1 MLPWLLAAITLAA
14 VALMAPSLGRH
25 LFDVFDERPQPA
37 WDRWLIPIEASL
49 LRWIGD
55 NGRSAESASGYL
67 VPLLISNALFGAVAL
82 LLLLGQPAWLNPLS
96 FGGLRWDLAL
106 HTAISFLTNTDQQH
120 LVPEQSL
127 GNLAQLG
134 AIQFL
139 MFVSAATGLAVGF
152 AVIRGFSGRPIG
164 NFHRDL
170 LRSLTRV
177 LIPAS
182 LLLALFLLVC
192 GVPMTLA
199 PPLQITTLEGGQQLL
214 PRGPIALFEAI
225 KQLGENGG
233 GFVSANSAHP
243 YENPTLLTN
252 LVSTWAMLIIPAA
265 TIDAFGRFVGN
276 RRQSNLLLVLLF
288 SLLLLGTVVAMAA
301 EQGGN
306 PLLERWLSGGNLQGK
321 DLRFGPALSGL
332 WAVVATGTM
341 TGAVNGAIDA
351 AMPLTILTTL
361 FNLFLQVVFG
371 GQGTGVA
378 YLLVF
383 VLLAVFLT
391 GLMVGR
397 TPEFLGRKVEK
408 PQVVWASLILLIHP
422 IFVLI
427 PAALTLAG
435 GASLAGTSNP
445 GSHGISQVVYEY
457 ASAAANNGSGLE
469 GLGDGT
475 PWWNLTTSLS
485 LLGGRFLPMA
495 ALLALA
501 DGFRR
506 KPALE
511 PSPGTLR
518 TDTGLFTGVTAVV
531 LVILGA
537 LTFFPVLALGPIA
550 EAVSL
555 MPVQTTVAIGDV
567 LHSLPM
573 QSLGAIGDVLHSLP
587 MQSLGAIGDVLHLAS

>member
-1 MLPWLLAAITLAA
+1 MEPDGDVAYFIWQLRPQRQCAEAELIGTVSYARMLPWLLAAVALAA
-14 VALMAPSLGRH
+14 VVLMAPLLGRH
-25 LFDVFDERPQPA
+25 LFEVFDGRPQPA
-37 WDRWLIPIEASL
+37 WDRWLNPIEDAL

-55 NGRSAESASGYL
+55 AGRSAESAAGYL
-67 VPLLISNALFGAVAL
+67 APLLISNALFALPPLAL
-82 LLLLGQPAWLNPLS
+82 LLLQPGWLNPLG
-96 FGGLRWDLAL
+96 FKGLNWDLAL
-106 HTAISFLTNTDQQH
+106 HTAISFVTNTDQQH
-120 LVPEQSL
+120 LVPETSL

-134 AIQFL
+134 VIQFL
-139 MFVSAATGLAVGF
+139 MYVSAATGLAVGI
-152 AVIRGFSGRPIG
+152 AVIRGLTGRPIG

-177 LIPAS
+177 LIPIS
-182 LLLALFLLVC
+182 LLLGLFLLVG

-199 PPLQITTLEGGQQLL
+199 PPLEINTLEGGRQLL

-276 RRQSNLLLVLLF
+276 RRQSGRLLALVFGLLLI
-288 SLLLLGTVVAMAA
+288 GAVVAMAA
-301 EQGGN
+301 EQAGN
-306 PLLERWLSGGNLQGK
+306 PVLASWLSGPNLQGK
-321 DLRFGPALSGL
+321 EVRFGAELTGL
-332 WAVVATGTM
+332 WSVVTTGTM
-341 TGAVNGAIDA
+341 TGAVNGMIDA
-351 AMPLTILTTL
+351 TMPPTILITL

-408 PQVVWASLILLIHP
+408 AQVVWASLILLIHP

-435 GASLAGTSNP
+435 GQELAGISNP
-445 GSHGISQVVYEY
+445 GPHGISQVVYEY

-469 GLGDGT
+469 GLGDNT
-475 PWWNLTTSLS
+475 PWWNLTASIS
-485 LLGGRFLPMA
+485 LLGGRYLPIA

-550 EAVSL
+550 EAL
-555 MPVQTTVAIGDV
+555 TLVA
-567 LHSLPM
+567 
-573 QSLGAIGDVLHSLP
+573 
-587 MQSLGAIGDVLHLAS
+587 

>member
-1 MLPWLLAAITLAA
+1 MLSWLLAAITLAA
-14 VALMAPSLGRH
+14 VALTAPSLGRH
-25 LFDVFDERPQPA
+25 LFEVFDGRPQPA
-37 WDRWLIPIEASL
+37 WDRWLKPIEAGL
-49 LRWIGD
+49 LRWVGD
-55 NGRSAESASGYL
+55 SGRSADSAMGYL
-67 VPLLISNALFGAVAL
+67 LPLLISNALFGA
-82 LLLLGQPAWLNPLS
+82 
-96 FGGLRWDLAL
+96 
-106 HTAISFLTNTDQQH
+106 
-120 LVPEQSL
+120 EQSL

-134 AIQFL
+134 AMQFL

-164 NFHRDL
+164 NFHLDL
-170 LRSLTRV
+170 LRALTRV

-182 LLLALFLLVC
+182 LLLALFLLVS

-199 PPLQITTLEGGQQLL
+199 PPLEITTLEGGKQLL

-276 RRQSNLLLVLLF
+276 RRQSNLLLALVF
-288 SLLLLGTVVAMAA
+288 ALLLIGAGVAMGA
-301 EQGGN
+301 EQAGN
-306 PLLERWLSGGNLQGK
+306 PMLERWLSGGNLQGK
-321 DLRFGPALSGL
+321 ELRFGAGLTGL
-332 WAVVATGTM
+332 WSVVTTGTM

-351 AMPLTILTTL
+351 AMPLTILTAL
-361 FNLFLQVVFG
+361 FNLFLQVVVG
-371 GQGTGVA
+371 GQGTGIA
-378 YLLVF
+378 YLLVY

-408 PQVVWASLILLIHP
+408 AQVVWASLILLVHP
-422 IFVLI
+422 LFVLI

-435 GASLAGTSNP
+435 GAALAGISNP

-485 LLGGRFLPMA
+485 LLGGRFLPIA

-537 LTFFPVLALGPIA
+537 LTFFPVLALGPIS
-550 EAVSL
+550 EALS
-555 MPVQTTVAIGDV
+555 
-567 LHSLPM
+567 
-573 QSLGAIGDVLHSLP
+573 
-587 MQSLGAIGDVLHLAS
+587 LAS

>member
-1 MLPWLLAAITLAA
+1 VLPWLLAAVTLAA
-14 VALMAPSLGRH
+14 VVLSAPALGRH
-25 LFDVFDERPQPA
+25 LFEVFDDRPQPA
-37 WDRWLIPIEASL
+37 WDRWLHPIELAV

-55 NGRSAESASGYL
+55 AGRSAESTGAYL
-67 VPLLISNALFGAVAL
+67 VPLLISNALFGAFALVL
-82 LLLLGQPAWLNPLS
+82 LLVQPGWLNPRGFS
-96 FGGLRWDLAL
+96 GLRWDLAL
-106 HTAISFLTNTDQQH
+106 HTTISFLTNTDQQH
-120 LVPEQSL
+120 LIPEQSL

-134 AIQFL
+134 AMQFL
-139 MFVSAATGLAVGF
+139 MFVSAASGLAVGF

-164 NFHRDL
+164 NFYRDL

-182 LLLALFLLVC
+182 LLLALFLLVS

-199 PPLQITTLEGGQQLL
+199 PPLQITTLEGASQWL

-233 GFVSANSAHP
+233 GFLSANSAHP

-276 RRQSNLLLVLLF
+276 RRQSNRLLVLVF
-288 SLLLLGTVVAMAA
+288 GLLLLGSAVAMAA
-301 EQGGN
+301 EQAGN
-306 PLLERWLSGGNLQGK
+306 PLLSSWVNGGNLQGK
-321 DLRFGPALSGL
+321 ELRFGPALTGFWS
-332 WAVVATGTM
+332 VVTTGTM
-341 TGAVNGAIDA
+341 TGAVNGSIDA
-351 AMPLTILTTL
+351 AMPLTILTSL
-361 FNLFLQVVFG
+361 FNLFLQVVIG
-371 GQGTGVA
+371 GQGTGAA

-383 VLLAVFLT
+383 ALLAVFLT

-408 PQVVWASLILLIHP
+408 AQVVWASLILLIHP
-422 IFVLI
+422 LFVLI

-435 GASLAGTSNP
+435 GASLAGISNP

-469 GLGDGT
+469 GLNDGT

-485 LLGGRFLPMA
+485 LLGGRYLPIA

-518 TDTGLFTGVTAVV
+518 TDTALFTGVMAVV

-550 EAVSL
+550 EALTLVS
-555 MPVQTTVAIGDV
+555 
-567 LHSLPM
+567 
-573 QSLGAIGDVLHSLP
+573 
-587 MQSLGAIGDVLHLAS
+587 

>member
-1 MLPWLLAAITLAA
+1 MLAWLLAAITLAA
-14 VALMAPSLGRH
+14 VALTAPSLGRH
-25 LFDVFDERPQPA
+25 LFEVFDGRPQPA
-37 WDRWLIPIEASL
+37 WDRWLNPIETGL

-55 NGRSAESASGYL
+55 NGRSADSAIGYL
-67 VPLLISNALFGAVAL
+67 LPLLISNALFGAVAL
-82 LLLLGQPAWLNPLS
+82 TLLLVQPAWLNPLG

-106 HTAISFLTNTDQQH
+106 HTTFSFLTNTDQQH

-134 AIQFL
+134 AMQFL

-164 NFHRDL
+164 NFHLDL
-170 LRSLTRV
+170 LRALTRV

-182 LLLALFLLVC
+182 LLLALFLLVS

-199 PPLQITTLEGGQQLL
+199 PPLEITTLEGGQQLL

-276 RRQSNLLLVLLF
+276 RRQSNLLLALVF
-288 SLLLLGTVVAMAA
+288 ALLLIGTVVSMAA
-301 EQGGN
+301 EQAGN
-306 PLLERWLSGGNLQGK
+306 PMLERWLSGGNLQGK
-321 DLRFGPALSGL
+321 ELRFGAGLTGL
-332 WAVVATGTM
+332 WSVVTTGTM
-341 TGAVNGAIDA
+341 TGAVNGSIDA
-351 AMPLTILTTL
+351 AMPLTILTAL
-361 FNLFLQVVFG
+361 FNLFLQVVVG
-371 GQGTGVA
+371 GQGTGIA
-378 YLLVF
+378 YLLVY

-408 PQVVWASLILLIHP
+408 AQVVWASLILLIHP
-422 IFVLI
+422 LFVLI
-427 PAALTLAG
+427 PAALTLAS
-435 GASLAGTSNP
+435 GASLAGISNP

-485 LLGGRFLPMA
+485 LLGGRFLPIA

-506 KPALE
+506 KPAIE

-550 EAVSL
+550 EAL
-555 MPVQTTVAIGDV
+555 T
-567 LHSLPM
+567 
-573 QSLGAIGDVLHSLP
+573 
-587 MQSLGAIGDVLHLAS
+587 LAS

>member
-1 MLPWLLAAITLAA
+1 MFPWLLAAVTLAA
-14 VALMAPSLGRH
+14 VVLSAPLLGRH
-25 LFDVFDERPQPA
+25 LFEVFDNKPQPA
-37 WDRWLIPIEASL
+37 WDRWLNPIEAAL
-49 LRWIGD
+49 LRLIGD
-55 NGRSAESASGYL
+55 AGRSAESAAGYL
-67 VPLLISNALFGAVAL
+67 APLLISNGLFALPALAL
-82 LLLLGQPAWLNPLS
+82 LLLQPSWLNPLA

-106 HTAISFLTNTDQQH
+106 HTTISFLTNTDQQH

-127 GNLAQLG
+127 GNLTQLG
-134 AIQFL
+134 AMQFL
-139 MFVSAATGLAVGF
+139 MFVSAASGLAVGF

-164 NFHRDL
+164 NFYRDL

-177 LIPAS
+177 LIPGS
-182 LLLALFLLVC
+182 MLLALFLLVS

-199 PPLQITTLEGGQQLL
+199 PPLEITSLEGAQQLL

-243 YENPTLLTN
+243 YENPTLLSN
-252 LVSTWAMLIIPAA
+252 LVCTWAMLIIPAA

-276 RRQSNLLLVLLF
+276 RRQSNLLLILVF
-288 SLLLLGTVVAMAA
+288 GLLLIGAAVAMAA
-301 EQGGN
+301 EQAGN
-306 PLLERWLSGGNLQGK
+306 PLLSSWVSGANLQGNLQGK
-321 DLRFGPALSGL
+321 ELRFGAALSGL
-332 WAVVATGTM
+332 WAVVTTGTM

-351 AMPLTILTTL
+351 TMPLTILTAL
-361 FNLFLQVVFG
+361 FNLFLQVVIG
-371 GQGTGVA
+371 GQGTGIA

-408 PQVVWASLILLIHP
+408 TQVVWASLILLIHP

-435 GASLAGTSNP
+435 GQALAGISNP
-445 GSHGISQVVYEY
+445 GPHGISQVVYEY
-457 ASAAANNGSGLE
+457 ASAAANNGSGLA
-469 GLGDGT
+469 GLANTT
-475 PWWNLTTSLS
+475 PWWNLSASVS
-485 LLGGRFLPMA
+485 LLGGRYLPIA

-501 DGFRR
+501 EGFRR

-550 EAVSL
+550 EALS
-555 MPVQTTVAIGDV
+555 
-567 LHSLPM
+567 
-573 QSLGAIGDVLHSLP
+573 
-587 MQSLGAIGDVLHLAS
+587 LAS

>member
-1 MLPWLLAAITLAA
+1 MLPWLLATVTLAA
-14 VALMAPSLGRH
+14 VVLTAPSLGRH
-25 LFDVFDERPQPA
+25 LFEVFDNKPQPA
-37 WDRWLIPIEASL
+37 WDRWLNPIELAV

-55 NGRSAESASGYL
+55 TGRSAESTGAYL
-67 VPLLISNALFGAVAL
+67 VPLLISNALFGLLALTL
-82 LLLLGQPAWLNPLS
+82 LLVQPGWLNPRGFS
-96 FGGLRWDLAL
+96 GLRWDLAL
-106 HTAISFLTNTDQQH
+106 HTTISFLTNTDQQH
-120 LVPEQSL
+120 LIPEQSL

-134 AIQFL
+134 AMQFL
-139 MFVSAATGLAVGF
+139 MFVSSASGLAVGF

-164 NFHRDL
+164 NFYRDL

-182 LLLALFLLVC
+182 LLLALFLLVS

-199 PPLQITTLEGGQQLL
+199 PPLQITSLEGTSQWL

-233 GFVSANSAHP
+233 GFLSANSAHP

-276 RRQSNLLLVLLF
+276 RRQSNLLLLLVF
-288 SLLLLGTVVAMAA
+288 GLLVVGTVVAMAA
-301 EQGGN
+301 EQAGN
-306 PLLERWLSGGNLQGK
+306 PLLTSWISGGNLQGK
-321 DLRFGPALSGL
+321 ELRFGPALTGL
-332 WAVVATGTM
+332 WSVVSTGTM
-341 TGAVNGAIDA
+341 TGAVNGSIDA

-371 GQGTGVA
+371 GQGTGAA

-383 VLLAVFLT
+383 ALLAVFLT

-408 PQVVWASLILLIHP
+408 NQVVWASLILLIHP
-422 IFVLI
+422 LFVLI

-435 GASLAGTSNP
+435 GASLAGISNP

-469 GLGDGT
+469 GLSDGT

-485 LLGGRFLPMA
+485 LLGGRYLPIA

-501 DGFRR
+501 VGFRR
-506 KPALE
+506 
-511 PSPGTLR
+511 
-518 TDTGLFTGVTAVV
+518 
-531 LVILGA
+531 
-537 LTFFPVLALGPIA
+537 
-550 EAVSL
+550 
-555 MPVQTTVAIGDV
+555 
-567 LHSLPM
+567 
-573 QSLGAIGDVLHSLP
+573 
-587 MQSLGAIGDVLHLAS
+587 

>member
-1 MLPWLLAAITLAA
+1 
-14 VALMAPSLGRH
+14 
-25 LFDVFDERPQPA
+25 
-37 WDRWLIPIEASL
+37 
-49 LRWIGD
+49 
-55 NGRSAESASGYL
+55 
-67 VPLLISNALFGAVAL
+67 LISNTLFCLLGLAL
-82 LLLLGQPAWLNPLS
+82 LLLQPGWLNPLG
-96 FGGLRWDLAL
+96 FKGLNWDLAL
-106 HTAISFLTNTDQQH
+106 HTAISFVTNTDQQH
-120 LVPEQSL
+120 LVPETSL

-134 AIQFL
+134 VIQFL
-139 MFVSAATGLAVGF
+139 MYVSAATGLAVGI
-152 AVIRGFSGRPIG
+152 AVIRGLTGRPIG

-177 LIPAS
+177 LIPIS
-182 LLLALFLLVC
+182 LLLGLFLLVS

-199 PPLQITTLEGGQQLL
+199 PPLEINTLEGGRQLL

-252 LVSTWAMLIIPAA
+252 LVSIWAMLIIPAA

-276 RRQSNLLLVLLF
+276 RRQSGRLLALVFGLLLI
-288 SLLLLGTVVAMAA
+288 GAVVAMAA
-301 EQGGN
+301 EQAGN
-306 PLLERWLSGGNLQGK
+306 PVLASWLSGPNLQGK
-321 DLRFGPALSGL
+321 EVRFGAELTGL
-332 WAVVATGTM
+332 WSVVTTGTM
-341 TGAVNGAIDA
+341 TGAVNGMIDA
-351 AMPLTILTTL
+351 TMPPTILITL

-408 PQVVWASLILLIHP
+408 AQVVWASLILLIHP

-435 GASLAGTSNP
+435 GQELAGISNP
-445 GSHGISQVVYEY
+445 GPHGISQVVYEY

-469 GLGDGT
+469 GLGDNT
-475 PWWNLTTSLS
+475 PWWNLTASIS
-485 LLGGRFLPMA
+485 LLGGRYLPIA

-550 EAVSL
+550 EAL
-555 MPVQTTVAIGDV
+555 TLVA
-567 LHSLPM
+567 
-573 QSLGAIGDVLHSLP
+573 
-587 MQSLGAIGDVLHLAS
+587 

>member
-1 MLPWLLAAITLAA
+1 MLPWLLAAVTLAA
-14 VALMAPSLGRH
+14 VVLMAPLLGRH
-25 LFDVFDERPQPA
+25 LFDVFDDRPQPA
-37 WDRWLIPIEASL
+37 WDRWLNPIESGL

-55 NGRSAESASGYL
+55 AGRSADSAGAYL
-67 VPLLISNALFGAVAL
+67 RPLLISNALFCLLGLAL
-82 LLLLGQPAWLNPLS
+82 LLLQPGWLNPLG
-96 FGGLRWDLAL
+96 FKGLNWDLAL
-106 HTAISFLTNTDQQH
+106 HTAISFVTNTDQQH
-120 LVPEQSL
+120 LVPETSL

-134 AIQFL
+134 VIQFL
-139 MFVSAATGLAVGF
+139 MYVSAATGLAVGI
-152 AVIRGFSGRPIG
+152 AVIRGLTGRPIG
-164 NFHRDL
+164 NFYRDL

-177 LIPAS
+177 LIPIS
-182 LLLALFLLVC
+182 LLLGLFLLVS

-199 PPLQITTLEGGQQLL
+199 PPLEVATLEGPKQLL
-214 PRGPIALFEAI
+214 PRGPIALYEAI

-233 GFVSANSAHP
+233 GFFSANSAYP
-243 YENPTLLTN
+243 YENPSLLTN

-276 RRQSNLLLVLLF
+276 RRQSNLLLALVF
-288 SLLLLGTVVAMAA
+288 GLLLIGAVVAMAA
-301 EQGGN
+301 EQAGN
-306 PLLERWLSGGNLQGK
+306 PVLSSWLSGPNLQGK
-321 DLRFGPALSGL
+321 EVRFGAELTGL
-332 WAVVATGTM
+332 WSVVTTGTM
-341 TGAVNGAIDA
+341 TGAVNGMIDA
-351 AMPLTILTTL
+351 TMPPTILITL

-408 PQVVWASLILLIHP
+408 AQVVWASLILLIHP

-435 GASLAGTSNP
+435 ADSLAGISNHGP
-445 GSHGISQVVYEY
+445 HGISQVVYEY

-469 GLGDGT
+469 GLGDNT
-475 PWWNLTTSLS
+475 TWWNLTTSLS
-485 LLGGRFLPMA
+485 LLGGRYLPIA

-501 DGFRR
+501 EGFRR

-550 EAVSL
+550 EAL
-555 MPVQTTVAIGDV
+555 TLVA
-567 LHSLPM
+567 
-573 QSLGAIGDVLHSLP
+573 
-587 MQSLGAIGDVLHLAS
+587 

>member
-1 MLPWLLAAITLAA
+1 VLSWLLAALTLAA
-14 VALMAPSLGRH
+14 VALTAPALGHH
-25 LFDVFDERPQPA
+25 LFAVFDNHPQPA
-37 WDRWLIPIEASL
+37 WDRWLNPLESTL

-55 NGRSAESASGYL
+55 SGRSAETALAYAQ
-67 VPLLISNALFGAVAL
+67 PLLISNALFGLLALGL
-82 LLLLGQPAWLNPLS
+82 LLVQPPWLNPLG

-106 HTAISFLTNTDQQH
+106 HTTISFLTNTDQQH
-120 LVPEQSL
+120 LIPEQSL

-134 AIQFL
+134 AMQFL
-139 MFVSAATGLAVGF
+139 MYVSAATGLAVGF
-152 AVIRGFSGRPIG
+152 AVIRGLSGRPIG
-164 NFHRDL
+164 NFYRDL
-170 LRSLTRV
+170 LRALTRV

-182 LLLALFLLVC
+182 LLLALFLLVS

-199 PPLQITTLEGGQQLL
+199 SPLEITTLEGESQWL

-233 GFVSANSAHP
+233 GFLGANAAHP
-243 YENPTLLTN
+243 YENPTLLSN

-265 TIDAFGRFVGN
+265 TLDAFGRFVGH
-276 RRQSNLLLVLLF
+276 RRQSTLLLALVFGLLVI
-288 SLLLLGTVVAMAA
+288 GAAVAMAA
-301 EQGGN
+301 EQAGN
-306 PLLERWLSGGNLQGK
+306 PLLAPWISGGGNLQGK
-321 DLRFGPALSGL
+321 ELRFGPVLTGF
-332 WAVVATGTM
+332 WAVVSTGTM
-341 TGAVNGAIDA
+341 TGAVNGSIDA
-351 AMPLTILTTL
+351 AMPLTILTAL
-361 FNLFLQVVFG
+361 FNLFLQVVVG
-371 GQGTGVA
+371 GQGTGA
-378 YLLVF
+378 ALLLVF
-383 VLLAVFLT
+383 ALLAVFLT

-408 PQVVWASLILLIHP
+408 AQVVWASLILLIHP
-422 IFVLI
+422 LFVLI

-435 GASLAGTSNP
+435 GAPLAGISAP

-469 GLGDGT
+469 GLSDGT

-485 LLGGRFLPMA
+485 LLGGRYLPIA

-518 TDTGLFTGVTAVV
+518 TDTTLFTGVTAVV

-550 EAVSL
+550 EAL
-555 MPVQTTVAIGDV
+555 
-567 LHSLPM
+567 SLP
-573 QSLGAIGDVLHSLP
+573 S
-587 MQSLGAIGDVLHLAS
+587 

>member
-1 MLPWLLAAITLAA
+1 
-14 VALMAPSLGRH
+14 
-25 LFDVFDERPQPA
+25 VFDNRPQPA
-37 WDRWLIPIEASL
+37 WDRWLLPHEQRL

-55 NGRSAESASGYL
+55 AGRSAESSGAYL
-67 VPLLISNALFGAVAL
+67 QPLLISNGLFGLVAL
-82 LLLLGQPAWLNPLS
+82 LLLLVQPAWLNPRG

-106 HTAISFLTNTDQQH
+106 HTTISFLTNTDQQH

-134 AIQFL
+134 VMQFL

-164 NFHRDL
+164 NFYSDL

-182 LLLALFLLVC
+182 LLLGLFLLVS

-199 PPLQITTLEGGQQLL
+199 PPLEITTLEGGNQWL

-233 GFVSANSAHP
+233 GFVSSNSAHP

-252 LVSTWAMLIIPAA
+252 LVSTWAMLLIPAA

-276 RRQSNLLLVLLF
+276 RRQSSLLLVLVF
-288 SLLLLGTVVAMAA
+288 GLLLLGAVVAMAA
-301 EQGGN
+301 EQAGN
-306 PLLERWLSGGNLQGK
+306 PLLSTWISGGNLQGK
-321 DLRFGPALSGL
+321 ELRFGAPLTGL
-332 WAVVATGTM
+332 WSVVSTGTM

-351 AMPLTILTTL
+351 EMPLTILTAL

-371 GQGTGVA
+371 GQGTGMA

-383 VLLAVFLT
+383 ALLAVFLT

-408 PQVVWASLILLIHP
+408 PQVVWASLVLLIHP
-422 IFVLI
+422 LFVLI

-435 GASLAGTSNP
+435 GATLAGISGP
-445 GSHGISQVVYEY
+445 GPHGISQVVYEY

-469 GLGDGT
+469 GLADGSR
-475 PWWNLTTSLS
+475 WWNLTTVLS
-485 LLGGRFLPMA
+485 LLGGRYLPIA

-501 DGFRR
+501 DGIRR

-518 TDTGLFTGVTAVV
+518 TDTSLFTAVTAVV
-531 LVILGA
+531 LLILGA

-550 EAVSL
+550 EAL
-555 MPVQTTVAIGDV
+555 T
-567 LHSLPM
+567 
-573 QSLGAIGDVLHSLP
+573 
-587 MQSLGAIGDVLHLAS
+587 LAP

>member
-14 VALMAPSLGRH
+14 VALTAPTLGRH
-25 LFDVFDERPQPA
+25 LFEVFDERPQPP
-37 WDRWLIPIEASL
+37 WDRWLSPIESGL

-55 NGRSAESASGYL
+55 NGRSADSAMGYL
-67 VPLLISNALFGAVAL
+67 LPLLISNGLFGAVAL
-82 LLLLGQPAWLNPLS
+82 LLLLVQPAWLNPLG

-106 HTAISFLTNTDQQH
+106 HTTISFLTNTDQQH

-134 AIQFL
+134 AMQFL

-170 LRSLTRV
+170 LRALTRV

-182 LLLALFLLVC
+182 LLLALFFLVC

-199 PPLQITTLEGGQQLL
+199 PPLEITTLDGGQQLL

-243 YENPTLLTN
+243 YENPTLLSN

-276 RRQSNLLLVLLF
+276 RRQSNLLLALVF
-288 SLLLLGTVVAMAA
+288 ALLLIGAGVSMAA
-301 EQGGN
+301 EQAGN

-321 DLRFGPALSGL
+321 ELRFGAGLTGL
-332 WAVVATGTM
+332 WTVVTTGTM

-351 AMPLTILTTL
+351 AMPLTILTAL
-361 FNLFLQVVFG
+361 FNLFLQVVVG
-371 GQGTGVA
+371 GQGTGIA

-422 IFVLI
+422 LFVLI
-427 PAALTLAG
+427 PTALTLAG
-435 GASLAGTSNP
+435 GASLAGISNP

-475 PWWNLTTSLS
+475 PWWNLTTSIS
-485 LLGGRFLPMA
+485 LLGGRFLPIA

-531 LVILGA
+531 LVVLGA

-550 EAVSL
+550 EALSL
-555 MPVQTTVAIGDV
+555 
-567 LHSLPM
+567 S
-573 QSLGAIGDVLHSLP
+573 S
-587 MQSLGAIGDVLHLAS
+587 

>member
-1 MLPWLLAAITLAA
+1 MLPWLLAAVTLAA
-14 VALMAPSLGRH
+14 VVLTAPALGRH
-25 LFDVFDERPQPA
+25 LFEVFDGRPQPA
-37 WDRWLIPIEASL
+37 WDRWLNPIEATV

-55 NGRSAESASGYL
+55 PGRSAESAGGYL
-67 VPLLISNALFGAVAL
+67 LPLLISNLLCGGLALAL
-82 LLLLGQPAWLNPLS
+82 LRLQPGWLNPL
-96 FGGLRWDLAL
+96 GLSGLPWDLAL
-106 HTAISFLTNTDQQH
+106 HTTISFLTNTDQQH
-120 LVPEQSL
+120 LIPEQSL
-127 GNLAQLG
+127 GTLAQLG
-134 AIQFL
+134 AMQFL
-139 MFVSAATGLAVGF
+139 MFVSAGTGLAVGF

-164 NFHRDL
+164 NFHRDV

-199 PPLQITTLEGGQQLL
+199 PPLQITTLDGARQLL

-233 GFVSANSAHP
+233 GYVSANSAHP

-252 LVSTWAMLIIPAA
+252 LVCTWAMLIIPAA
-265 TIDAFGRFVGN
+265 TLDAFGRFVDN
-276 RRQSNLLLVLLF
+276 RRQGTLLLALAF
-288 SLLLLGTVVAMAA
+288 GLLLIGAAVSMGA
-301 EQGGN
+301 EQAGN
-306 PLLERWLSGGNLQGK
+306 PGLSNWISGGNLQGK
-321 DLRFGPALSGL
+321 ELRFGPALTGL
-332 WAVVATGTM
+332 WTVVTTSTM

-351 AMPLTILTTL
+351 AMPLTILTAL

-371 GQGTGVA
+371 GQGTGAA

-408 PQVVWASLILLIHP
+408 AQVVWASLILLIHP

-427 PAALTLAG
+427 PAAITLAAGATLAG
-435 GASLAGTSNP
+435 ISNP
-445 GSHGISQVVYEY
+445 GPHGISQVIYEY

-469 GLGDGT
+469 GLADGS
-475 PWWNLTTSLS
+475 PWWNLSTSLS
-485 LLGGRFLPMA
+485 LLGGRYLPIA
-495 ALLALA
+495 ALVALA
-501 DGFRR
+501 DGYRR

-550 EAVSL
+550 EALTLV
-555 MPVQTTVAIGDV
+555 P
-567 LHSLPM
+567 
-573 QSLGAIGDVLHSLP
+573 
-587 MQSLGAIGDVLHLAS
+587 

>member
-1 MLPWLLAAITLAA
+1 MLPWLLAALTLAA
-14 VALMAPSLGRH
+14 VLLTAPLVGRH
-25 LFDVFDERPQPA
+25 LFEVFDDRPQPV
-37 WDRWLIPIEASL
+37 WDRWLNPLESGL

-55 NGRSAESASGYL
+55 TGSTASSAIAYL
-67 VPLLISNALFGAVAL
+67 QPLLLSNALFGLVAL
-82 LLLLGQPAWLNPLS
+82 VLLQFQPGWLNPMG

-106 HTAISFLTNTDQQH
+106 HTTISFLTNTDQQH
-120 LVPEQSL
+120 LIPEQSL

-134 AIQFL
+134 AMQFL
-139 MFVSAATGLAVGF
+139 MFVSAASGLAVGF
-152 AVIRGFSGRPIG
+152 AVIRGFSGRSIG

-182 LLLALFLLVC
+182 LVLALLLLLS

-199 PPLQITTLEGGQQLL
+199 PPLEITTLDGDRQWLQ
-214 PRGPIALFEAI
+214 RGPIALFEAI

-233 GFVSANSAHP
+233 GFLSANAAHP
-243 YENPTLLTN
+243 YENPTLFSN
-252 LVSTWAMLIIPAA
+252 LLSTWAMLIIPAA
-265 TIDAFGRFVGN
+265 TLDAFGRFVGN
-276 RRQSNLLLVLLF
+276 RRQSNLLLTLVF
-288 SLLLLGTVVAMAA
+288 ALLLIGVVVAMAA
-301 EQGGN
+301 EQAGN
-306 PLLERWLSGGNLQGK
+306 PLLANWISGPNLQGK
-321 DLRFGPALSGL
+321 ELRFGAGLSGL
-332 WAVVATGTM
+332 YTVVTTGTM

-351 AMPLTILTTL
+351 AMPLTLL
-361 FNLFLQVVFG
+361 VAMFNLFLQVVFG

-383 VLLAVFLT
+383 ALLAVFLT

-397 TPEFLGRKVEK
+397 TPEFLGRKVEQS
-408 PQVVWASLILLIHP
+408 QVVWASLILLIHP
-422 IFVLI
+422 LFVLI

-435 GASLAGTSNP
+435 GAELAGISNP

-469 GLGDGT
+469 GLSDGT

-485 LLGGRFLPMA
+485 LVGGRYLPIA

-518 TDTGLFTGVTAVV
+518 TDTALFTGVTAVV

-537 LTFFPVLALGPIA
+537 LTFFPVLALGPIV
-550 EAVSL
+550 EAL
-555 MPVQTTVAIGDV
+555 K
-567 LHSLPM
+567 
-573 QSLGAIGDVLHSLP
+573 
-587 MQSLGAIGDVLHLAS
+587 LAS

>member
-1 MLPWLLAAITLAA
+1 MLPWLLAVVTLVA
-14 VALMAPSLGRH
+14 VVLTAPLLGRH
-25 LFDVFDERPQPA
+25 LFEVFAGRSQPA
-37 WDRWLIPIEASL
+37 WDRWLNPIEAAL

-55 NGRSAESASGYL
+55 GGRSAESAGAYL
-67 VPLLISNALFGAVAL
+67 APLLISNAMFALPPLAL
-82 LLLLGQPAWLNPLS
+82 LTLQPGWLNPLG
-96 FGGLRWDLAL
+96 FAALPWDLAL
-106 HTAISFLTNTDQQH
+106 HTTISFLTNTDQQH
-120 LVPEQSL
+120 LVPERSL
-127 GNLAQLG
+127 GTLAQLG
-134 AIQFL
+134 AMQFL

-152 AVIRGFSGRPIG
+152 AVIRGFCGQPLG
-164 NFHRDL
+164 NFHSDL
-170 LRSLTRV
+170 LRALTRV

-199 PPLQITTLEGGQQLL
+199 PPLEITTLEGAKQLL

-243 YENPTLLTN
+243 YENPTLLTD

-265 TIDAFGRFVGN
+265 TIDAFGRFLGN
-276 RRQSNLLLVLLF
+276 RRQSNLLLALLF
-288 SLLLLGTVVAMAA
+288 GLLLIGAAVAMAA
-301 EQGGN
+301 EQAGN
-306 PLLERWLSGGNLQGK
+306 PLLSSWISGDNLQGK
-321 DLRFGPALSGL
+321 ELRFGAALSGF
-332 WAVVATGTM
+332 WTVVTTGTM
-341 TGAVNGAIDA
+341 TGAVNGSIDA
-351 AMPLTILTTL
+351 AMPLTILTAL

-371 GQGTGVA
+371 GQGTGIA
-378 YLLVF
+378 YLVVF
-383 VLLAVFLT
+383 MLLAVFLT

-408 PQVVWASLILLIHP
+408 AQVVWASLILLIHP

-435 GASLAGTSNP
+435 GASLAGISNP

-457 ASAAANNGSGLE
+457 ASATANNGSGLE

-475 PWWNLTTSLS
+475 PWWNLSTSLS
-485 LLGGRFLPMA
+485 LLGGRYLPIA

-501 DGFRR
+501 EGFRR
-506 KPALE
+506 KPSLE

-518 TDTGLFTGVTAVV
+518 TDTGLFIGVTAVV

-550 EAVSL
+550 EAL
-555 MPVQTTVAIGDV
+555 T
-567 LHSLPM
+567 
-573 QSLGAIGDVLHSLP
+573 
-587 MQSLGAIGDVLHLAS
+587 LAT

>member
-1 MLPWLLAAITLAA
+1 MLPWLLAAVTLAA
-14 VALMAPSLGRH
+14 VVLTAPALGRH
-25 LFDVFDERPQPA
+25 LFEVFDDQPQPA
-37 WDRWLIPIEASL
+37 WDRWLNPVESAL
-49 LRWIGD
+49 LRWIGEA
-55 NGRSAESASGYL
+55 GRSAESTRSYL
-67 VPLLISNALFGAVAL
+67 QPLLISNGLFGLLALTL
-82 LLLLGQPAWLNPLS
+82 LLLQPGWLNPLG
-96 FGGLRWDLAL
+96 FTGLPWDLAL
-106 HTAISFLTNTDQQH
+106 HTTISFLTNTDQQH
-120 LVPEQSL
+120 LIPEQSL

-134 AIQFL
+134 AMQFL

-152 AVIRGFSGRPIG
+152 AVIRGFSGRPLG
-164 NFHRDL
+164 NFYRDL

-177 LIPAS
+177 LIPGS
-182 LLLALFLLVC
+182 LLLALFLLVS

-199 PPLQITTLEGGQQLL
+199 PPLEITTLEGGRQWL

-233 GFVSANSAHP
+233 GFLSANSAHP

-252 LVSTWAMLIIPAA
+252 LVSTWAMLLIPAA
-265 TIDAFGRFVGN
+265 TLDAFGRFVGN
-276 RRQSNLLLVLLF
+276 RRQSNLLLVLVV
-288 SLLLLGTVVAMAA
+288 SLMVIGAGVAMAA
-301 EQGGN
+301 EQAGN
-306 PLLERWLSGGNLQGK
+306 PLLSTWISGGNLQGK
-321 DLRFGPALSGL
+321 ELRFGPALTGF
-332 WAVVATGTM
+332 WTVVSTGTM
-341 TGAVNGAIDA
+341 TGAANGAIDA
-351 AMPLTILTTL
+351 AMPLTILTAL

-371 GQGTGVA
+371 GQGTGMA

-383 VLLAVFLT
+383 ALLAVFLT

-408 PQVVWASLILLIHP
+408 PQVVWASLVLLIHP
-422 IFVLI
+422 LFVLL

-435 GASLAGTSNP
+435 GTALAGLTTP
-445 GSHGISQVVYEY
+445 DSHGISQVVYEY

-469 GLGDGT
+469 GLTDGT

-485 LLGGRFLPMA
+485 LLGGRYLPIA

-511 PSPGTLR
+511 PSPGSLR

-550 EAVSL
+550 EAL
-555 MPVQTTVAIGDV
+555 T
-567 LHSLPM
+567 
-573 QSLGAIGDVLHSLP
+573 
-587 MQSLGAIGDVLHLAS
+587 LAS

>member
-1 MLPWLLAAITLAA
+1 VFPWLLAAVTLAA
-14 VALMAPSLGRH
+14 VVLSAPLLGRH
-25 LFDVFDERPQPA
+25 LFEVFDNKPQPA
-37 WDRWLIPIEASL
+37 WDRWLNPIEAAL
-49 LRWIGD
+49 LRLIGD
-55 NGRSAESASGYL
+55 AGRSAESAAGYL
-67 VPLLISNALFGAVAL
+67 APLLISNGLFALPALAL
-82 LLLLGQPAWLNPLS
+82 LLLQPSWLNPLA

-106 HTAISFLTNTDQQH
+106 HTTISFLTNTDQQH

-127 GNLAQLG
+127 GNLTQLG
-134 AIQFL
+134 AMQFL
-139 MFVSAATGLAVGF
+139 MFVSAASGLAVGF

-164 NFHRDL
+164 NFYRDL

-177 LIPAS
+177 LIPGS
-182 LLLALFLLVC
+182 MLLALFLLVS

-199 PPLQITTLEGGQQLL
+199 PPLEITSLEGAQQLL

-243 YENPTLLTN
+243 YENPTLLSN
-252 LVSTWAMLIIPAA
+252 LVCTWAMLIIPAA

-276 RRQSNLLLVLLF
+276 RRQSNLLLILVF
-288 SLLLLGTVVAMAA
+288 GLLLIGAAVAMAA
-301 EQGGN
+301 EQAGN
-306 PLLERWLSGGNLQGK
+306 PLLSSWVSGANLQGNLQGK
-321 DLRFGPALSGL
+321 ELRFGAALSGL
-332 WAVVATGTM
+332 WAVVTTGTM

-351 AMPLTILTTL
+351 TMPLTILTAL
-361 FNLFLQVVFG
+361 FNLFLQVVIG
-371 GQGTGVA
+371 GQGTGIA

-408 PQVVWASLILLIHP
+408 TQVVWASLILLIHP

-435 GASLAGTSNP
+435 GQALAGISNP
-445 GSHGISQVVYEY
+445 GPHGISQVVYEY
-457 ASAAANNGSGLE
+457 ASAAANNGSGLA
-469 GLGDGT
+469 GLANTT
-475 PWWNLTTSLS
+475 PWWNLSASVS
-485 LLGGRFLPMA
+485 LLGGRYLPIA

-501 DGFRR
+501 EGFRR

-550 EAVSL
+550 EALS
-555 MPVQTTVAIGDV
+555 
-567 LHSLPM
+567 
-573 QSLGAIGDVLHSLP
+573 
-587 MQSLGAIGDVLHLAS
+587 LAS

>member
-1 MLPWLLAAITLAA
+1 MLPWLLAAVTLAA
-14 VALMAPSLGRH
+14 VVLSTPLLGRH
-25 LFDVFDERPQPA
+25 LFEVFDNKPQPA
-37 WDRWLIPIEASL
+37 WDRWLNPIETAL
-49 LRWIGD
+49 LRLIGD
-55 NGRSAESASGYL
+55 AGRSAESAAGYL
-67 VPLLISNALFGAVAL
+67 ALLLISNGLFALPALAL
-82 LLLLGQPAWLNPLS
+82 LLLQPSWLNPLG

-106 HTAISFLTNTDQQH
+106 HTTISFLTNTDQQH

-134 AIQFL
+134 AMQFL

-164 NFHRDL
+164 NFYSDL

-177 LIPAS
+177 LIPTS
-182 LLLALFLLVC
+182 LLLALFLLVS

-199 PPLQITTLEGGQQLL
+199 PPLEITTLEGGRQWL

-233 GFVSANSAHP
+233 GFLSANSAHP

-276 RRQSNLLLVLLF
+276 RRQSTLLLALVFGLLVV
-288 SLLLLGTVVAMAA
+288 GTVVAMAA
-301 EQGGN
+301 EQAGN
-306 PLLERWLSGGNLQGK
+306 PILTSWISGGNLQGK
-321 DLRFGPALSGL
+321 ELRFGPALTGFWS
-332 WAVVATGTM
+332 VVSTGTM
-341 TGAVNGAIDA
+341 TGAANGSIDA

-371 GQGTGVA
+371 GQGTGAA

-383 VLLAVFLT
+383 ALLAVFLT

-408 PQVVWASLILLIHP
+408 AQVVWASLILLIHP
-422 IFVLI
+422 LFVLI

-435 GASLAGTSNP
+435 GASLAGISNP

-469 GLGDGT
+469 GLSDGT
-475 PWWNLTTSLS
+475 LWWNLTTSLS
-485 LLGGRFLPMA
+485 LLGGRYLPIA

-518 TDTGLFTGVTAVV
+518 TDTVLFTGVTAVV

-550 EAVSL
+550 EAL
-555 MPVQTTVAIGDV
+555 T
-567 LHSLPM
+567 
-573 QSLGAIGDVLHSLP
+573 
-587 MQSLGAIGDVLHLAS
+587 LAS

>member
-1 MLPWLLAAITLAA
+1 MLPWLLASITLAA
-14 VALMAPSLGRH
+14 VVLTVSPLGRH
-25 LFDVFDERPQPA
+25 LHAVFDDRPQPA
-37 WDRWLIPIEASL
+37 WDRWLNPIEAAL

-55 NGRSAESASGYL
+55 AGRSAESASGYL
-67 VPLLISNALFGAVAL
+67 VPLLISNALFALPALAL
-82 LLLLGQPAWLNPLS
+82 LLLQPLWLNPMG

-106 HTAISFLTNTDQQH
+106 HTTISFLTNTDQQH

-127 GNLAQLG
+127 GTLAQLG
-134 AIQFL
+134 AMQFL

-199 PPLQITTLEGGQQLL
+199 PPLQITTLEGAKQLL

-243 YENPTLLTN
+243 YENPTLLSN

-265 TIDAFGRFVGN
+265 TLDAFGRFVGN
-276 RRQSNLLLVLLF
+276 RRQSNLLLALVF
-288 SLLLLGTVVAMAA
+288 GLLLIGAAVAMGA
-301 EQGGN
+301 EQAGN
-306 PLLERWLSGGNLQGK
+306 PVLDRWISGGNLQGK
-321 DLRFGPALSGL
+321 ELRFGAGLTGL
-332 WAVVATGTM
+332 WSVVTTGTM

-371 GQGTGVA
+371 GQGTGIA

-435 GASLAGTSNP
+435 GATLAAISNP

-475 PWWNLTTSLS
+475 PWWNLSTSLS
-485 LLGGRFLPMA
+485 LLGGRYLPIA

-550 EAVSL
+550 EAL
-555 MPVQTTVAIGDV
+555 T
-567 LHSLPM
+567 
-573 QSLGAIGDVLHSLP
+573 
-587 MQSLGAIGDVLHLAS
+587 LAS

>member
-1 MLPWLLAAITLAA
+1 MFPWLLAAVTLAA
-14 VALMAPSLGRH
+14 VVLSAPLLGRH
-25 LFDVFDERPQPA
+25 LFEVFDNKPQPA
-37 WDRWLIPIEASL
+37 WDRWLNPIEAAL
-49 LRWIGD
+49 LRLIGD
-55 NGRSAESASGYL
+55 AGRSAESAAGYL
-67 VPLLISNALFGAVAL
+67 APLLISNGLFALPALAL
-82 LLLLGQPAWLNPLS
+82 LLLQPSWLNPLA

-106 HTAISFLTNTDQQH
+106 HTTISFLTNTDQQH

-127 GNLAQLG
+127 GNLTQLG
-134 AIQFL
+134 AMQFL
-139 MFVSAATGLAVGF
+139 MFVSAASGLAVGF

-164 NFHRDL
+164 NFYRDL

-182 LLLALFLLVC
+182 VLLALFLLVS
-192 GVPMTLA
+192 GVPMTLE
-199 PPLQITTLEGGQQLL
+199 PPLEITTLEGASQWV

-233 GFVSANSAHP
+233 GFLSANSAHP

-276 RRQSNLLLVLLF
+276 RRQSNLLLALVF
-288 SLLLLGTVVAMAA
+288 GLLLLGSAVAMGA
-301 EQGGN
+301 EQAGN
-306 PLLERWLSGGNLQGK
+306 PVLESWISGGNLQGK
-321 DLRFGPALSGL
+321 ELRFGPALTGFWS
-332 WAVVATGTM
+332 VVSTGTM
-341 TGAVNGAIDA
+341 TGAVNGSIDA
-351 AMPLTILTTL
+351 EMPLTILTSL

-371 GQGTGVA
+371 GQGTGAA

-383 VLLAVFLT
+383 ALLAVFLT

-408 PQVVWASLILLIHP
+408 AQVVWASLILLIHP
-422 IFVLI
+422 LFVLI

-435 GASLAGTSNP
+435 GASLAGISNP

-457 ASAAANNGSGLE
+457 ASAASNNGSGLE
-469 GLGDGT
+469 GLSDGT

-485 LLGGRFLPMA
+485 LLGGRYLPIA

-518 TDTGLFTGVTAVV
+518 TDTVLFTGVTAVV

-550 EAVSL
+550 EAL
-555 MPVQTTVAIGDV
+555 T
-567 LHSLPM
+567 
-573 QSLGAIGDVLHSLP
+573 
-587 MQSLGAIGDVLHLAS
+587 LAS

>member
-14 VALMAPSLGRH
+14 VVLMAPLLGRH
-25 LFDVFDERPQPA
+25 LFEVFDDRPQPA
-37 WDRWLIPIEASL
+37 WDRWLNPIEAAL

-55 NGRSAESASGYL
+55 AGRSAETAIGYL
-67 VPLLISNALFGAVAL
+67 TPLLISNVLFALPALVL
-82 LLLLGQPAWLNPLS
+82 LLLQPSWLNAQG

-106 HTAISFLTNTDQQH
+106 HTTISFLTNTDQQH

-134 AIQFL
+134 AMQFL
-139 MFVSAATGLAVGF
+139 MYVSAATGLAVGF

-170 LRSLTRV
+170 LRALTRV

-199 PPLQITTLEGGQQLL
+199 PPLEITTLEGTRQLL

-233 GFVSANSAHP
+233 GFLSANSAHP

-252 LVSTWAMLIIPAA
+252 LVCTWAMLIIPAA
-265 TIDAFGRFVGN
+265 TLDAFGRFVGN
-276 RRQSNLLLVLLF
+276 RRQSGLLLALVFGLLLF
-288 SLLLLGTVVAMAA
+288 GTVVSMAA
-301 EQGGN
+301 EQAGN
-306 PLLERWLSGGNLQGK
+306 PLLASWVNGGNLQGK
-321 DLRFGPALSGL
+321 ELRFGAALTGF
-332 WAVVATGTM
+332 WTVVGTGTM

-351 AMPLTILTTL
+351 AMPLTILAAL

-371 GQGTGVA
+371 GQGTGA
-378 YLLVF
+378 ATLLVF
-383 VLLAVFLT
+383 ALLAVFLT

-422 IFVLI
+422 MFVLI
-427 PAALTLAG
+427 PAAITLAG
-435 GASLAGTSNP
+435 GSTLAGISNP
-445 GSHGISQVVYEY
+445 GSHGFSQVVYEY

-475 PWWNLTTSLS
+475 PWWNLSTSLS
-485 LLGGRFLPMA
+485 LLAGRYLPIG

-501 DGFRR
+501 EGFRR

-531 LVILGA
+531 LVILGV

-550 EAVSL
+550 EAL
-555 MPVQTTVAIGDV
+555 T
-567 LHSLPM
+567 
-573 QSLGAIGDVLHSLP
+573 
-587 MQSLGAIGDVLHLAS
+587 LAS

>member
-1 MLPWLLAAITLAA
+1 VLPWLLAAVTLAA
-14 VALMAPSLGRH
+14 VVITAPALGRH
-25 LFDVFDERPQPA
+25 LFEVFDDKPQPA
-37 WDRWLIPIEASL
+37 WDRWLNPVESGL

-55 NGRSAESASGYL
+55 AGRSAESTVSYL
-67 VPLLISNALFGAVAL
+67 QPLLISNALFGLLALML
-82 LLLLGQPAWLNPLS
+82 LLLQPRWLNPMG

-106 HTAISFLTNTDQQH
+106 HTTISFLTNTDQQH
-120 LVPEQSL
+120 LIPEQSL

-134 AIQFL
+134 AMQFL

-152 AVIRGFSGRPIG
+152 GVIRGFSGRPIG
-164 NFHRDL
+164 NFYRDL

-177 LIPAS
+177 LIPGS
-182 LLLALFLLVC
+182 LLLALFLVVS

-199 PPLQITTLEGGQQLL
+199 PPLEITTLEGASQWL

-233 GFVSANSAHP
+233 GFLSPNSAHP

-265 TIDAFGRFVGN
+265 TLDAFGRFVGN
-276 RRQSNLLLVLLF
+276 RRQSNLLLALVF
-288 SLLLLGTVVAMAA
+288 GLLLLSVMVSMAA
-301 EQGGN
+301 EQAGN
-306 PLLERWLSGGNLQGK
+306 PLLASWISGGNLQGK
-321 DLRFGPALSGL
+321 ELRFGPALTGL
-332 WAVVATGTM
+332 WSVVSTGTM
-341 TGAVNGAIDA
+341 TGAVNGSIDA

-361 FNLFLQVVFG
+361 SNLFLQVVFG
-371 GQGTGVA
+371 GQGTGAA

-383 VLLAVFLT
+383 ALLAVFLT

-422 IFVLI
+422 LFVLI

-435 GASLAGTSNP
+435 GASLAGISNP

-469 GLGDGT
+469 GLSDAT

-485 LLGGRFLPMA
+485 LLGGRYLPIA

-518 TDTGLFTGVTAVV
+518 TDTALFTGVTAVV

-550 EAVSL
+550 EAL
-555 MPVQTTVAIGDV
+555 T
-567 LHSLPM
+567 
-573 QSLGAIGDVLHSLP
+573 
-587 MQSLGAIGDVLHLAS
+587 LAS